1 MQGRWNFCL
10 VLLFLLVACGEGV
23 KNPVVQPPDPPA
35 PSEPPPKPQEPPVVE
50 PPVEPPAPEPQAL
63 TTYYLSDVL
72 ETSGSSGHGPFER
85 DMSNGAEKSGDGQT
99 LTINGKT
106 YSKGLGVASPS
117 ELVFELGGV
126 CAQFSAEVGVDDL
139 WNMPEGSVTFEVY
152 ADGEKLWESGLM
164 TVADP
169 FKETDKLTIADKQ
182 QLKLVVTDG
191 GNGGKDDYA
200 DWANAAIVCDEGLP
214 ALVDANIAVEGM
226 FGKLE
231 PWPLVATHAAL
242 LPDSTILSWYSR
254 DTNGA
259 TRLADYNDQ
268 AKHNSS
274 LVDRWDIGSTQHSN
288 HDNMTT
294 DLFCAGFAPTFDGN
308 LFVAGGNLGERDGFY
323 PGSRHTNLFNVETG
337 LWSFGPEM
345 TEGRWYP
352 TVVGLPNKEMLIM
365 GGSSNETTTYNHI
378 PDVWNPETNTLR
390 RLTKASTQNRNVHPL
405 YPWLHV
411 APNGRVFYTGAST
424 DMAYLGTEGQ
434 GSWGR
439 TYPRDSLHRG
449 YGTSVM
455 YEPGK
460 ILVMGGGGNTK
471 SAVTI
476 DLTSGVTVTSTQPMN
491 FGRTSL
497 NATLLA
503 DGSVFVNG
511 GNTSGTNFDDT
522 TSVYESEIWNPETGQ
537 WQLGAQ
543 AQKPRNYHAVSLL
556 LPDGR
561 VWTAGGGGC
570 GSCSVNQQT
579 AEIYSPPYLFKQDGS
594 GLLAERP
601 LLTDV
606 PSALTYEETFT
617 LTSPGASTIQKVA
630 LVGMG
635 SVTHAFNMNQRYVPL
650 TIVSQDDSSLT
661 FSAPDNANLAP
672 PGYYLLFVIDSEGVP
687 SYGKIVQVQ

>member
-1 MQGRWNFCL
+1 LLGRWGVCL
-10 VLLFLLVACGEGV
+10 LLLFLLVACGEV
-23 KNPVVQPPDPPA
+23 KKPVIEPPDPPV
-35 PSEPPPKPQEPPVVE
+35 PSEPEPTPPEPPVE
-50 PPVEPPAPEPQAL
+50 PPVEPPTPEPQAL
-63 TTYYLSDVL
+63 TTYYLSDLL
-72 ETSGSSGHGPFER
+72 ETSSSSGHGPFER
-85 DMSNGAEKSGDGQT
+85 DMSNGAEQSGDGQV

-106 YSKGLGVASPS
+106 YSKGIGVASPS

-139 WNMPEGSVTFEVY
+139 WNMTEGSVTFEVY
-152 ADGEKLWESGLM
+152 ADDEKLWESGLL
-164 TVADP
+164 TTSDD
-169 FKETDKLTIADKQ
+169 FKETGKLNITDKQ

-191 GNGGKDDYA
+191 GNGAKDDYA

-214 ALVDANIAVEGM
+214 ALVAADIAAKGV
-226 FGKLE
+226 FGPLE

-242 LPDSTILSWYSR
+242 LPDGTILSWYSR
-254 DTNGA
+254 DADGT
-259 TRLADYNDQ
+259 TRLSDYNDQ
-268 AKHNSS
+268 AKHNST
-274 LVDRWDIGSTQHSN
+274 LVDLWDISSNEHSSQ
-288 HDNMTT
+288 DNTTT

-308 LFVAGGNLGERDGFY
+308 LFVAGGNLGARADFY
-323 PGSRHTNLFNVETG
+323 PGSRHTNLFDLETR
-337 LWSFGPEM
+337 LWSFGPQM

-352 TVVGLPNKEMLIM
+352 TVVALPNKEMLIV

-390 RLTKASTQNRNVHPL
+390 RLTRASTRTRTVHPL

-424 DMAYLGTEGQ
+424 DMAYLDTSGQ
-434 GSWGR
+434 GDWGR
-439 TYPRDSLHRG
+439 TYTRDFIHRG
-449 YGTSVM
+449 YGSSVM

-460 ILVMGGGGNTK
+460 ILVMGGGGNTT

-476 DLTSGVTVTSTQPMN
+476 DLLGGVNVTPTQPMN

-522 TSVYESEIWNPETGQ
+522 TSVYESEIWNPETGE
-537 WQLGAQ
+537 WQTTAK

-570 GSCSVNQQT
+570 GACSVNHFD
-579 AEIYSPPYLFKQDGS
+579 AEIYSPPYLFKGDGS

-601 LLTDV
+601 LITDV
-606 PSALTYEETFT
+606 PSALTYAGTFT
-617 LTSPGASTIQKVA
+617 LSSPKASTIQKVA
-630 LVGMG
+630 LVGLG

-650 TIVSQDDSSLT
+650 EIISQEDSSLT
-661 FSAPDNANLAP
+661 VAAPDNANLAP
-672 PGYYLLFVIDSEGVP
+672 PGYYLLFVIDSEGTP
-687 SYGKIVQVQ
+687 SYGKFVQVE

>member
-1 MQGRWNFCL
+1 MQGRWGIYL
-10 VLLFLLVACGEGV
+10 VLLFLLVACGEV
-23 KNPVVQPPDPPA
+23 QKPIVQPPDPPV
-35 PSEPPPKPQEPPVVE
+35 PTEPPPPTPE

-63 TTYYLSDVL
+63 TTYYLSDLL
-72 ETSGSSGHGPFER
+72 ETSATSGHGPFER
-85 DMSNGAEKSGDGQT
+85 DMSNGSDKIGDGQVLT
-99 LTINGKT
+99 LNGKT

-139 WNMPEGSVTFEVY
+139 WNMTEGSVTFEVY
-152 ADGEKLWESGLM
+152 ADDLKLWESGLM
-164 TVADP
+164 TVSDD
-169 FKETDKLTIADKQ
+169 FKETGKLNIADKQ

-200 DWANAAIVCDEGLP
+200 DWASAAITCDEGLP
-214 ALVDANIAVEGM
+214 ALVDAETATQGT
-226 FGKLE
+226 FGPLE

-242 LPDSTILSWYSR
+242 LPDGTILSWYSR
-254 DTNGA
+254 DTDGA

-268 AKHNSS
+268 AKHNST
-274 LVDRWDIGSTQHSN
+274 LVDLWDISRNGHSSHHN
-288 HDNMTT
+288 TTT
-294 DLFCAGFAPTFDGN
+294 DLFCAGFAPTFDGD
-308 LFVAGGNLGERDGFY
+308 LFVAGGNLGAINDFY
-323 PGSRHTNLFNVETG
+323 PGSRHTNLFNVKSG
-337 LWSFGPEM
+337 LWSFGPQM

-352 TVVGLPNKEMLIM
+352 TVVALPNKEMLIV

-390 RLTKASTQNRNVHPL
+390 RLTGASTQERNVHPL

-411 APNGRVFYTGAST
+411 APNGRVFYSGAST
-424 DMAYLGTEGQ
+424 DMAYLDTEGQ

-439 TYPRDSLHRG
+439 TFTRDFIHRG
-449 YGTSVM
+449 YGSSVM

-460 ILVMGGGGNTK
+460 ILVMGGGGDTT
-471 SAVTI
+471 SAVTV
-476 DLTSGVTVTSTQPMN
+476 DLIGGVNVSATEPMN

-511 GNTSGTNFDDT
+511 GNSSGTNFDDT
-522 TSVYESEIWNPETGQ
+522 TSVFESEIWNPETGD
-537 WQLGAQ
+537 WQVTAK

-570 GSCSVNQQT
+570 GSCSVNHFD

-601 LLTDV
+601 LIINV
-606 PSALTYEETFT
+606 PTTLTYEETFT
-617 LTSPGASTIQKVA
+617 LTSPQADTIQKIA
-630 LVGMG
+630 LIGLG

-650 TIVSQDDSSLT
+650 TITSQEDSSLT
-661 FSAPDNANLAP
+661 FNAPNNANLAP
-672 PGYYLLFVIDSEGVP
+672 PGYYLLFAIDSEGTP
-687 SYGKIVQVQ
+687 SYGKFVQVE